1 MFFIFFIINWYK
13 YLSKQFLC
21 DVLDSFINYK
31 LIIFA
36 FNMQDINKF
45 IKTLK
50 ESIQEDNLVKI
61 ILSNKRN
68 KGADLKAV
76 YIKPVIIK
84 DLAQLNFV
92 FKHNTKD
99 ITKNFKFKDAFKK
112 IEELLNSS
120 FYQAILFS
128 LVADYNLII
137 RKDNSS
143 SLKKSKATI
152 TKSPLKKHNKVKD
165 KFIKTVDNIYLKEL
179 GVINASG
186 NIIGNKQKKFKQIN
200 KYIEII
206 DNILKPIDFK
216 GDFTVV
222 DMGAG
227 KGYLTF
233 ALYDYLKN
241 IAKRKTDIIGVELR
255 KELVE
260 KCNFISEKS
269 SFAKLSFIQGSIK
282 KADIPKIDVLIALHA
297 CDTATDDA
305 IYRGINAN
313 SKVII
318 CAPCCHKQ
326 IRKQIKPSD
335 DLKLV
340 TQFGIL
346 KERQAE
352 LLTDAI
358 RALLMEAHGYKTRV
372 FEFIS
377 TEHTPKNVLI
387 VGVKSKNLDTPD
399 KKILEQITNIKKTY
413 GIEFHYLEKLLMND
427 LKFMS

>member
-1 MFFIFFIINWYK
+1 
-13 YLSKQFLC
+13 
-21 DVLDSFINYK
+21 
-31 LIIFA
+31 
-36 FNMQDINKF
+36 MQDLNKF
-45 IKTLK
+45 ITTLEK
-50 ESIQEDNLVKI
+50 CIQENHFIKI
-61 ILSNKRN
+61 ILSNKRD
-68 KGADLKAV
+68 KGNDLKAV
-76 YIKPVIIK
+76 YIKPVLVK
-84 DLAQLNFV
+84 KKQHLNFV
-92 FKHNTKD
+92 YKHNTKD
-99 ITKNFKFKDAFKK
+99 ITKNYK
-112 IEELLNSS
+112 IEESFKIIKELLSNN
-120 FYQAILFS
+120 FFQAILFS
-128 LVADYNLII
+128 LEADYNLIL

-143 SLKKSKATI
+143 SFKKSKATI
-152 TKSPLKKHNKVKD
+152 SKKPEIQHNKVKD
-165 KFIKTVDNIYLKEL
+165 KLIKTKDNIYLREL
-179 GVINASG
+179 GILNASG
-186 NIIGNKQKKFKQIN
+186 NIVGGKQKKLKQIN

-233 ALYDYLKN
+233 ALYDYLQN
-241 IAKRKTDIIGVELR
+241 ISKRNPEILGVELR
-255 KELVE
+255 KELVT
-260 KCNFISEKS
+260 KCNLIAEKS
-269 SFAKLSFIQGSIK
+269 SFEKLRFIEGSIK

-305 IYRGINAN
+305 IYRGIKANA
-313 SKVII
+313 KVII

-326 IRKQIKPSD
+326 IRKQIKPAD

-352 LLTDAI
+352 LLTDAL

-387 VGVKSKNLDTPD
+387 VGVKTKDF
-399 KKILEQITNIKKTY
+399 KKPNTEILKQIENIKKTH
-413 GIEFHYLEKLLMND
+413 GIDFHYLEKLLLGD
-427 LKFMS
+427 LKFLS

>member
-1 MFFIFFIINWYK
+1 MLNI
-13 YLSKQFLC
+13 
-21 DVLDSFINYK
+21 D
-31 LIIFA
+31 
-36 FNMQDINKF
+36 KF
-45 IKTLK
+45 IEKI
-50 ESIQEDNLVKI
+50 ESLVAENDLVKI
-61 ILSNKRN
+61 IISNKRDKN
-68 KGADLKAV
+68 SDLKAI
-76 YIKPVIIK
+76 YIRPVLIK
-84 DLAQLNFV
+84 NKEKLNFV
-92 FKHNTKD
+92 YKHNTKD
-99 ITKNFKFKDAFKK
+99 ITKNFTLALAKKELKTLLENNFMQAVIFSLSADWNLLLRKDGS
-112 IEELLNSS
+112 SS
-120 FYQAILFS
+120 F
-128 LVADYNLII
+128 
-137 RKDNSS
+137 
-143 SLKKSKATI
+143 KKSKATI
-152 TKSPLKKHNKVKD
+152 TKKPLKQHNKQKQ
-165 KFIKTVDNIYLKEL
+165 KFIKTEDNIYLKEL

-186 NIIGNKQKKFKQIN
+186 NIVGAKQKKFKQIN

-206 DNILKPIDFK
+206 DNILRPIDFK
-216 GDFTVV
+216 GKFTVV

-241 IAKRKTDIIGVELR
+241 ISKRNSEIIGVELR

-269 SFAKLSFIQGSIK
+269 AFAKLSFIQGSIK
-282 KADIPKIDVLIALHA
+282 KADIAKIDVLIALHA

-305 IYRGINAN
+305 IYRGIKAN

-326 IRKQIKPSD
+326 VRKQIKPKD

-358 RALLMEAHGYKTRV
+358 RALLMEAYGYKTRV

-387 VGVKSKNLDTPD
+387 VGVKNNKFKKVD
-399 KKILEQITNIKKTY
+399 KKVLEQIENIKQTY
-413 GIEFHYLEKLLMND
+413 GIEFHYLEKLLEND
-427 LKFMS
+427 LRFLS

>member
-1 MFFIFFIINWYK
+1 
-13 YLSKQFLC
+13 
-21 DVLDSFINYK
+21 
-31 LIIFA
+31 
-36 FNMQDINKF
+36 MQDINKF

-165 KFIKTVDNIYLKEL
+165 KFIKTVDNVYLKEL

-387 VGVKSKNLDTPD
+387 VGVKNKNLDTPD

>member
-1 MFFIFFIINWYK
+1 
-13 YLSKQFLC
+13 
-21 DVLDSFINYK
+21 
-31 LIIFA
+31 
-36 FNMQDINKF
+36 MQDINKF